1 MRARVAALSL
11 GVFVAGW
18 ANAQG
23 VPTARL
29 LAPEPVRPL
38 IEEHFDAR
46 LPTPADATAR
56 AAFLRRAQ
64 REIGELLASEGWFSP
79 TIALQPGDVGD
90 EGVLVITPGRRTRVA
105 RVDLEFRGAIA
116 GAGGDYADRIAALRQ
131 AWPLEAGAPFR
142 SPDWENAK
150 AALLA
155 GVARRDF
162 AAAALVDSRAEVD
175 PEAATARLGVVID
188 SGPALKFGAIAISG
202 LKRYDEALVRNQAPF
217 RPGDPYRQDQL
228 LDFQT
233 RLQNIPLFGSVIV
246 GYDPA
251 RGASTAG
258 DAPPVQVALAESR
271 ARQFS
276 LGAGYSSNTGARG
289 ELAYRDYNFM
299 HRAWRLTSG
308 LALEQNRQA
317 LTAAVDTYPDEK
329 GYRLSWTA
337 NAEATDIQGLRTVR
351 QALGAARLRTLGRI
365 ETRLGLEWQREVRR
379 PVGGIEETNSALV
392 ADARWTRRDVDDLLL
407 PRRGNL
413 LDVRLGGARRE
424 LLSDQD
430 FLRTH
435 VRYQGWWPVGLRDVV
450 SLRVEGGFTAAESRF
465 GIPQQYLFR
474 AGGAQS
480 VRGYAYQSLGVREG
494 EAVVGGRAM
503 ASGSLEYTHWLTGD
517 WGAAIFVDAGDAADS
532 WRALRPVVGSGIG
545 ARWRSPAGPLGID
558 FGYGHDVGKWRVDF
572 SIAVAF

>member
-23 VPTARL
+23 LPAARL
-29 LAPEPVRPL
+29 MAPEPVRPL

-64 REIGELLASEGWFSP
+64 REVGELLASEGWFSP
-79 TIALQPGDVGD
+79 TIALQPGDEV
-90 EGVLVITPGRRTRVA
+90 VLAIAPGRRTRVA

-116 GAGGDYADRIAALRQ
+116 GGGGDHAERIYVLRH
-131 AWPLEAGAPFR
+131 AWPLEVGEPFR
-142 SPDWENAK
+142 SSDWENAK

-175 PEAATARLGVVID
+175 PEAATARLSVVID
-188 SGPALKFGAIAISG
+188 SGPALKFGAIEISG

-251 RGASTAG
+251 SAPRTTA
-258 DAPPVQVALAESR
+258 DAPPVRVALAEAR
-271 ARQFS
+271 TRQFS

-299 HRAWRLTSG
+299 QRAWRLTGG
-308 LALEQNRQA
+308 LALEQDRQA
-317 LTAAVDTYPDEK
+317 LTAAVDTYPDQK

-351 QALGAARLRTLGRI
+351 QTLGGARLRTLGRI
-365 ETRLGLEWQREVRR
+365 ETRLGVEWQREVRR
-379 PVGGIEETNSALV
+379 PAGGIEETNSALV

-413 LDVRLGGARRE
+413 IDVRLGGARRE

-435 VRYQGWWPVGLRDVV
+435 VRYQGWWPVGRRDVV
-450 SLRVEGGFTAAESRF
+450 SLRVEGGLTAAESRF

-494 EAVVGGRAM
+494 EAVVGGRTM
-503 ASGSLEYTHWLTGD
+503 ASGSLEYTHWLSAD
-517 WGAAIFVDAGDAADS
+517 WGAAIFVDAGDAADT
-532 WRALRPVVGSGIG
+532 WGALKPVVGSGIG

-558 FGYGHDVGKWRVDF
+558 FGYGHEVGKWRVDF